1 VNEILVS
8 KDGMVV
14 DRERVLW
21 PFERAEDDV
30 VKEQGF

>member
-8 KDGMVV
+8 MYGVVV

-21 PFERAEDDV
+21 SFEREEDDV
-30 VKEQGF
+30 VKEQRF